1 MGQATVEPGA
11 HVPQRALRKAGAN
24 VNRAERWLSALG
36 GGTLVALGARRR
48 GMPGLL
54 LAAMGGALVKRGTTG
69 QSRLYRALGLTSLE
83 RGPAP
88 ERGEAAAPRIGA
100 AAAVR
105 RVERSVTVNRAREV
119 VFALLVDAERLRG
132 VLGAE
137 VRVEPL
143 GEGRARWI
151 APGGAAW
158 EGEVV
163 EVREG
168 ARMAWRSSREEA
180 SLRSCAVDLE
190 AAAGKRGT
198 VVRVTLEH
206 TPVGGGLG
214 LGLAKLVGEDPDQV
228 VRGALRRLKQ
238 ALEAGEISTIEGQ
251 TSCRRNQGS

>member
-1 MGQATVEPGA
+1 MEQATVEAGA
-11 HVPQRALRKAGAN
+11 RVPQRALRKAGAN

-36 GGTLVALGARRR
+36 GSTLVALGVRRR
-48 GMPGLL
+48 GVPGVL
-54 LAAMGGALVKRGTTG
+54 LAAMGGVLFKRGTSG

-83 RGPAP
+83 RAPAAP
-88 ERGEAAAPRIGA
+88 RGEAAAPRIGA
-100 AAAVR
+100 GEAIR
-105 RVERSVTVNRAREV
+105 RVERSVTVNRTPEV
-119 VFALLVDAERLRG
+119 IFALLADPERLRG
-132 VLGAE
+132 VLGEE
-137 VRVEPL
+137 VRVELL

-158 EGEVV
+158 EGEPV

-168 ARMAWRSSREEA
+168 ARIAWRSLREEA
-180 SLRSCAVDLE
+180 SIQSCAVDLE
-190 AAAGKRGT
+190 PAPGTRGT

-206 TPVGGGLG
+206 TPIGGGLG

-238 ALEAGEISTIEGQ
+238 AVEAGEISTIEGQ